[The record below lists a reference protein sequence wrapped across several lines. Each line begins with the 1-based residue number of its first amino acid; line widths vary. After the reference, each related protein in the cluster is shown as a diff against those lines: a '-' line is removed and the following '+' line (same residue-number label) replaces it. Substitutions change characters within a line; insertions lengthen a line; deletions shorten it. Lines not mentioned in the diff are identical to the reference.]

1 MTHISIHLSIQQTSV
16 ECPIQTRGIALGIQ
30 KMSPLYFIY
39 SLSTDIILSALF
51 ALSGSVILSPIV
63 QVGKLEL
70 TEIKLM
76 SEALTLVS
84 SWDSN
89 LTQSPAEPVPLCPS
103 WALSPWLHS

>member
-1 MTHISIHLSIQQTSV
+1 
-16 ECPIQTRGIALGIQ
+16 
-30 KMSPLYFIY
+30 MSPLYFIY
-39 SLSTDIILSALF
+39 SLSTGIILSTLF

-70 TEIKLM
+70 MEIKLM

-84 SWDSN
+84 SLDSN
-89 LTQSPAEPVPLCPS
+89 LTQSRAEPVPLCPS